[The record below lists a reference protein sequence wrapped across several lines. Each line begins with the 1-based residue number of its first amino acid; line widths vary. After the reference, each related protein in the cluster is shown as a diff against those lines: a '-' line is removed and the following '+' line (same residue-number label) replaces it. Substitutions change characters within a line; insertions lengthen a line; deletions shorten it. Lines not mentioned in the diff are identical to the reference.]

1 MRYSGDWMSLVDDRI
16 LEYIHEHGSGS
27 PKKMKDEGRIRYSRQ
42 HIARRCRKLAEKGL
56 LTHLGNGVYVITD
69 EGEAYLKGELDTET
83 WSRVN
88 QNGSKNG
95 NHNGTAAG
103 NASNS
108 T

>member
-16 LEYIHEHGSGS
+16 LEYICENDSGS

-56 LTHLGNGVYVITD
+56 LTHLGNGVYIITD

-83 WSRVN
+83 WTRVE
-88 QNGSKNG
+88 QNGNSSA
-95 NHNGTAAG
+95 TG

>member
-1 MRYSGDWMSLVDDRI
+1 MSLVDDRI
-16 LEYIHEHGSGS
+16 LEYIYEHDSGS
-27 PKKMKDEGRIRYSRQ
+27 PKKMKEEGRIRYSRQ

-83 WSRVN
+83 WNRVG
-88 QNGSKNG
+88 QSENG
-95 NHNGTAAG
+95 NCTASG

>member
-16 LEYIHEHGSGS
+16 LEYIHEHDSGS

-56 LTHLGNGVYVITD
+56 LTHLGNGVYIITE
-69 EGEAYLKGELDTET
+69 EGEAYLRGELDTET
-83 WSRVN
+83 WTHVEESE
-88 QNGSKNG
+88 NG
-95 NHNGTAAG
+95 HNAAAG

>member
-16 LEYIHEHGSGS
+16 LEYIHEQESGS

-83 WSRVN
+83 WTQVN
-88 QNGSKNG
+88 GDENTNNNSGSV
-95 NHNGTAAG
+95 
-103 NASNS
+103 SNS

>member
-16 LEYIHEHGSGS
+16 LEYIYENDSGS
-27 PKKMKDEGRIRYSRQ
+27 PKEMKDKGHIRYSRQ
-42 HIARRCRKLAEKGL
+42 HIARRCRKLNEKGL

-83 WSRVN
+83 WTRVN
-88 QNGSKNG
+88 RNEDKADSSTNSVQ
-95 NHNGTAAG
+95 
-103 NASNS
+103 NS